1 MRINTLLSLALLIL
15 MQFTAAPL
23 TEAAVFKIATVSPDG
38 SSWMIKMR
46 QGAREIADL
55 TEGRVKFKFY
65 PGGVMGGDKTVLR
78 KIRLGQLQ
86 GGALPGGSLATYAR
100 NSTLYNLPLLFRSYN
115 EVDAVRPHMDAL
127 IIKELEQ
134 GGFVTFGLAEGGL
147 AYLMSNSRIT
157 DVRQLKN
164 KKVWVPDTDANSQNT
179 ADSFNLNPIP
189 LSIGD
194 VLPGLQT
201 GMIDTIATSPIVAI
215 ALQWHTQFSHMT
227 DLPLTYFY
235 AVLAIDKKAFQKISQ
250 DDQARVRQVMQRVF
264 RDIDRQNRKDNLAA
278 LNALQKQGI
287 QLSSPSDQEISE
299 WQRRAQQA
307 IDGVLQDG
315 RVSPQLYKQLNAHL
329 SAFRNGRSQ
338 PQPEQDGVE

>member
-1 MRINTLLSLALLIL
+1 MRTNTLLSVALLIL
-15 MQFTAAPL
+15 LQLTAAPL

-38 SSWMIKMR
+38 SSWMTKMR
-46 QGAREIADL
+46 QGAQEVTEL
-55 TEGRVKFKFY
+55 TDGRVKFKFY
-65 PGGVMGGDKTVLR
+65 PGGVMGSDKTVLR

-86 GGALPGGSLATYAR
+86 GGALTGGSLATYAR
-100 NSTLYNLPLLFRSYN
+100 NSTLYNLPLLFRSYH
-115 EVDAVRPHMDAL
+115 EVDAVRPHMDVF
-127 IIKELEQ
+127 IIKELEE

-147 AYLMSNSRIT
+147 AYLMSNSSIT

-194 VLPGLQT
+194 VLPSLQT

-215 ALQWHTQFSHMT
+215 ALQWHTQISHIT

-235 AVLAIDKKAFQKISQ
+235 AVLAIDKKAFHKLSK
-250 DDQARVRQVMQRVF
+250 DDQAQVKQVMQRVF
-264 RDIDRQNRKDNLAA
+264 RDIDRQNRKDNIAA

-287 QLSSPSDQEISE
+287 QLSSPSDQEITE
-299 WQRRAQQA
+299 WQRRAQHA

-315 RVSPQLYKQLNAHL
+315 RVSLQLYKQLNTHL
-329 SAFRNGRSQ
+329 SAYRNGNSH
-338 PQPEQDGVE
+338 PQPEQDSVE